1 MNTRGGRTTPI
12 VWSGPRNKKPRLG
25 IRLGSSFEA
34 FTYYISSKHKTPPY
48 NWTDNI
54 FNKHLPVSGNYKL
67 GDSNC
72 GNNKTGRGYY
82 ANPCG
87 YWDNT
92 KGHINSGT
100 HIKNISLTGSLFPTN
115 YGNHVIVP
123 PNDIVVHPYTR
134 IGEEYRSR

>member
-1 MNTRGGRTTPI
+1 MNTNLDSIMSELSGDYSTTD
-12 VWSGPRNKKPRLG
+12 NHK
-25 IRLGSSFEA
+25 
-34 FTYYISSKHKTPPY
+34 FTNYMIISSKNKTPPY

-54 FNKHLPVSGNYKL
+54 LQKHLPISGDYKL

-92 KGHINSGT
+92 KEHINSGT
-100 HIKNISLTGSLFPTN
+100 HIKDISLTGSLFPTTG
-115 YGNHVIVP
+115 GNHVMVP
-123 PNDIVVHPYTR
+123 PSDKVIHSYTR

>member
-1 MNTRGGRTTPI
+1 MNTKLSNI
-12 VWSGPRNKKPRLG
+12 MSEL
-25 IRLGSSFEA
+25 SSDYNV
-34 FTYYISSKHKTPPY
+34 TDNHKYNNYMIISSKHKTPPY